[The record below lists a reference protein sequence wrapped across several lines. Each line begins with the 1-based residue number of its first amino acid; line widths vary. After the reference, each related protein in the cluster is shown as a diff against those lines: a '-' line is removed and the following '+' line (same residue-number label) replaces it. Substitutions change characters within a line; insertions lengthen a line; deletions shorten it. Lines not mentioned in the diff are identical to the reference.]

1 MIIDCAN
8 QKGGVAKTT
17 TVVTLGHG
25 LAMRGYRVLL
35 VDLDPQG
42 HVALSLG
49 LKKAP
54 GILRLLSYGE
64 DLRHLL
70 MQARENLDILP
81 SDKSTERAKRDLMS
95 MDYRETVL
103 SEALARAAIT
113 EYDAI
118 FFDTAPSLDVLHIAA
133 LQAAHWLLIP
143 TKLDAMALDGVNEV
157 LKSAAEVNRHGGK
170 IQDYRVLPTFYERVT
185 RETLHQLQQLVGVFG
200 TRVLPPIP
208 SDTRVRE
215 APSYGKTIFEY
226 VPNSPALSGYNG
238 TTGGYL
244 QIINRME
251 DLINDRS

>member
-1 MIIDCAN
+1 MIIACAN

-25 LAMRGYRVLL
+25 LAMRGYQVLL

-42 HVALSLG
+42 HVAISLG

-54 GILRLLSYGE
+54 GVLRLLSYGE
-64 DLRHLL
+64 HLNRVITN
-70 MQARENLDILP
+70 ARENLDVVP
-81 SDKSTERAKRDLMS
+81 SDKSTERAKRDIIS
-95 MDYRETVL
+95 MDYREAVL
-103 SEALARAAIT
+103 SDALAAGTKYAAILL
-113 EYDAI
+113 
-118 FFDTAPSLDVLHIAA
+118 DTAPSLDVLHVSA
-133 LQAAHWLLIP
+133 LQAADWLLIP

-157 LKSAAEVNRHGGK
+157 LKSAAEVNRHGGR
-170 IQDYRVLPTFYERVT
+170 IRDYRVLPTFYERVT
-185 RETLHQLQQLVGVFG
+185 RETLHQLQRVVEVFG
-200 TRVLPPIP
+200 AKVLPPIP

-244 QIINRME
+244 QVINRME
-251 DLINDRS
+251 DLIK